1 MRRKTL
7 DLLLN
12 WVGVLLIAVFLVAG
26 IGMLVGYS
34 YTTSQVKS
42 QLVEQKVFFP
52 TKTQSD
58 YRDLVAANMTQ
69 YAGKEVLTGS
79 QAQIFANDIIGV
91 DTAAI
96 SGGQTYAQISAASM
110 AAPSNT
116 SLANQVQ
123 LVFRGDTLRGLL
135 ERVRLRLHGRHRA
148 LWSDRH
154 VRRGT
159 PNAAA
164 HAVRC
169 ASLPQDGSDGHRLKA
184 SAFQVQQSRALSPG
198 LLILQY
204 VSPQLALQ

>member
-7 DLLLN
+7 DLILN
-12 WVGVLLIAVFLVAG
+12 WVGVLLTVVFLVGG

-34 YTTSQVKS
+34 FTSSQVKS

-58 YRDLVAANMTQ
+58 YRDLVAAHETQ
-69 YAGKEVLTGS
+69 YAGQEVLTGS

-96 SGGQTYAQISAASM
+96 SGGKTYSQISAASL
-110 AAPSNT
+110 ADPSNT

-135 ERVRLRLHGRHRA
+135 LNAYAFGFMGVIALYGAIGMFIAALIMLVLTLLGIRHYRNTEE
-148 LWSDRH
+148 SD
-154 VRRGT
+154 V
-159 PNAAA
+159 
-164 HAVRC
+164 
-169 ASLPQDGSDGHRLKA
+169 
-184 SAFQVQQSRALSPG
+184 
-198 LLILQY
+198 I
-204 VSPQLALQ
+204 

>member
-58 YRDLVAANMTQ
+58 YRDLLAANETQ
-69 YAGKEVLTGS
+69 YAGQEVLTGT
-79 QAQIFANDIIGV
+79 QAKIFANDIIGV

-135 ERVRLRLHGRHRA
+135 LNAYAFGFMGVIALYGAIGMFVAALLMLLLTLFGVRHY
-148 LWSDRH
+148 
-154 VRRGT
+154 RRT
-159 PNAAA
+159 EAT
-164 HAVRC
+164 VI
-169 ASLPQDGSDGHRLKA
+169 
-184 SAFQVQQSRALSPG
+184 V
-198 LLILQY
+198 
-204 VSPQLALQ
+204 

>member
-12 WVGVLLIAVFLVAG
+12 WVGVLLTAVFLVAG

-34 YTTSQVKS
+34 FTSSQVKS

-58 YRDLVAANMTQ
+58 YRDLVAAHVTQ
-69 YAGKEVLTGS
+69 YAGQEVLTGS

-96 SGGQTYAQISAASM
+96 SGGKTYAQISAASL
-110 AAPSNT
+110 ADPSNT

-135 ERVRLRLHGRHRA
+135 LNAYAFGFMGVIALYGAIGMFIAALIMLVLTLLGVRHYRKTEVT
-148 LWSDRH
+148 DI
-154 VRRGT
+154 V
-159 PNAAA
+159 
-164 HAVRC
+164 
-169 ASLPQDGSDGHRLKA
+169 
-184 SAFQVQQSRALSPG
+184 
-198 LLILQY
+198 
-204 VSPQLALQ
+204 

>member
-12 WVGVLLIAVFLVAG
+12 WVGVLLTVVFLVAG
-26 IGMLVGYS
+26 VGMLIGYNFTS
-34 YTTSQVKS
+34 SQVRS

-58 YRDLVAANMTQ
+58 YRDLVAAHQTQ
-69 YAGKEVLTGS
+69 LAGQEVLTGS

-96 SGGQTYAQISAASM
+96 SGGKTYAQISAASL
-110 AAPSNT
+110 ADPSNT

-135 ERVRLRLHGRHRA
+135 LNAYAFGFMGVIA
-148 LWSDRH
+148 LYGAIGMF
-154 VRRGT
+154 V
-159 PNAAA
+159 AA
-164 HAVRC
+164 
-169 ASLPQDGSDGHRLKA
+169 
-184 SAFQVQQSRALSPG
+184 
-198 LLILQY
+198 LIM
-204 VSPQLALQ
+204 LALTLLGVRHYRKTEESDVV

>member
-12 WVGVLLIAVFLVAG
+12 WVGVLLTAVFLVAG

-34 YTTSQVKS
+34 FTSSQVKS

-52 TKTQSD
+52 TKTQMD
-58 YRDLVAANMTQ
+58 YRDLVASNETQ
-69 YAGKEVLTGS
+69 YAGKEVLTGK

-96 SGGQTYAQISAASM
+96 SGGKTYAQISAASM
-110 AAPSNT
+110 AAPSNA

-135 ERVRLRLHGRHRA
+135 LNAYAFGFMGVIALYGAIAMFFAALVMLLLTLFGVRHYRKTEET
-148 LWSDRH
+148 D
-154 VRRGT
+154 V
-159 PNAAA
+159 
-164 HAVRC
+164 V
-169 ASLPQDGSDGHRLKA
+169 
-184 SAFQVQQSRALSPG
+184 
-198 LLILQY
+198 
-204 VSPQLALQ
+204 